1 MNIRINIEVRRDD
14 GKPIPKRHWRKFRN
28 ACLRE
33 INLAREDADAFYG
46 RPERL
51 SGTIRFVSWPVGI
64 TYAGEA
70 TWTITSE

>member
-1 MNIRINIEVRRDD
+1 MNIRIHIDVRRDD

-28 ACLRE
+28 ALLRD
-33 INLAREDADAFYG
+33 IKMARDDADVYG